1 MKRHDAGE
9 SLTAYPIVDCVALGK
24 MLRPPSK
31 DASPGFLAGL
41 KKDVEDALREVW
53 MIVIRRNGRVTV
65 ISGWR
70 AWVVGAIM
78 AVATALVFGVVA
90 FLILGL
96 AVSVTAFVMIL
107 IPPIV
112 IVALLVHFSDWFGE
126 RRD

>member
-1 MKRHDAGE
+1 
-9 SLTAYPIVDCVALGK
+9 
-24 MLRPPSK
+24 
-31 DASPGFLAGL
+31 
-41 KKDVEDALREVW
+41 

-78 AVATALVFGVVA
+78 AVAAAVAFGVVA
-90 FLILGL
+90 FLMLGR

-107 IPPIV
+107 IPPLALG
-112 IVALLVHFSDWFGE
+112 ALLVHFSDWFGE

>member
-1 MKRHDAGE
+1 
-9 SLTAYPIVDCVALGK
+9 VA
-24 MLRPPSK
+24 SW
-31 DASPGFLAGL
+31 GL
-41 KKDVEDALREVW
+41 VVGGDRTSEEVW

-78 AVATALVFGVVA
+78 AVVTAVVFGVVA

>member
-1 MKRHDAGE
+1 
-9 SLTAYPIVDCVALGK
+9 
-24 MLRPPSK
+24 
-31 DASPGFLAGL
+31 
-41 KKDVEDALREVW
+41 

-78 AVATALVFGVVA
+78 AVAAAVVFGVVA

-96 AVSVTAFVMIL
+96 AVSVTAFAMIL

-112 IVALLVHFSDWFGE
+112 IVALLVHFSDWFG
-126 RRD
+126 RGRTN